1 MTDIGTVTVTVT
13 GIDIDIDTES
23 VPIQYQ
29 PKFLVSQTLSH
40 ANQPLGAA
48 RVSVP
53 NLRPR
58 QSCFQNVYTASAW
71 PKVWQP
77 ANPIGL

>member
-1 MTDIGTVTVTVT
+1 MTDIGTVT
-13 GIDIDIDTES
+13 GIDIDIDIDTES

-58 QSCFQNVYTASAW
+58 ESIKYALRGRLAW
-71 PKVWQP
+71 PKVW
-77 ANPIGL
+77 L